1 MSEPENIA
9 IFVNLTVIKNSK
21 KEVVIRNK
29 IKRVDID
36 KNFDNILNE
45 IYDTSLIDIESIN
58 VKVSSLLDLKE
69 EASIDITE
77 KLSLANELMKV
88 KVISFEIKVKQSHEV
103 ENVAPQRSMNDVLM
117 RHSRPLETLKGSD
130 KKVSLHNDLIRDM
143 QENNLLRRNTSEEEG
158 HKSFKTLSNTLWY
171 LDDHSKTIQDAS
183 KERKNVT
190 AILER

>member
-9 IFVNLTVIKNSK
+9 IFANLTLIKNSK

-45 IYDTSLIDIESIN
+45 IYDTSLIDIKSIN

-69 EASIDITE
+69 EAAINITG
-77 KLSLANELMKV
+77 KLSLANELIKV
-88 KVISFEIKVKQSHEV
+88 KVISFEIKVKQSQEV

-117 RHSRPLETLKGSD
+117 RQSCPLQTLKGSD
-130 KKVSLHNDLIRDM
+130 KKVSLCNDLIREM
-143 QENNLLRRNTSEEEG
+143 QENNLLRGNTSQVEG
-158 HKSFKTLSNTLWY
+158 QKLFKTLSNALWY
-171 LDDHSKTIQDAS
+171 LDGCSETIQDPS
-183 KERKNVT
+183 KERKDVT
-190 AILER
+190 AIPER

>member
-9 IFVNLTVIKNSK
+9 IFANLTLIKNSK

-45 IYDTSLIDIESIN
+45 IYDTSLIDIKSIN

-69 EASIDITE
+69 EAAINITG
-77 KLSLANELMKV
+77 KLSLANELIKV
-88 KVISFEIKVKQSHEV
+88 KVISFEIKVKQSQEV

-117 RHSRPLETLKGSD
+117 RQSCPLQTLKRSD
-130 KKVSLHNDLIRDM
+130 KKVSLCNDLIREM
-143 QENNLLRRNTSEEEG
+143 
-158 HKSFKTLSNTLWY
+158 
-171 LDDHSKTIQDAS
+171 
-183 KERKNVT
+183 
-190 AILER
+190 

>member
-9 IFVNLTVIKNSK
+9 IFVNLNLIKNSK
-21 KEVVIRNK
+21 KEVAIRNK

-36 KNFDNILNE
+36 KNFDILNE

-77 KLSLANELMKV
+77 KLSLTNELMKV
-88 KVISFEIKVKQSHEV
+88 KVISFEIKKKQSQEV

-117 RHSRPLETLKGSD
+117 RQSHPLETLKGCD

-143 QENNLLRRNTSEEEG
+143 QENNLLCGNTSQEEG
-158 HKSFKTLSNTLWY
+158 HKLLKP
-171 LDDHSKTIQDAS
+171 
-183 KERKNVT
+183 
-190 AILER
+190 

>member
-9 IFVNLTVIKNSK
+9 IFANLTLIKNSK

-45 IYDTSLIDIESIN
+45 IYDTSLIDIKSIN

-69 EASIDITE
+69 EAAINITG
-77 KLSLANELMKV
+77 KLSLANELIKV
-88 KVISFEIKVKQSHEV
+88 KVISFEIKVKQSQEV

-117 RHSRPLETLKGSD
+117 RQSCPLETLKGSD
-130 KKVSLHNDLIRDM
+130 KKVSLCNDLIREM
-143 QENNLLRRNTSEEEG
+143 QENNLLRGNTSQVEG
-158 HKSFKTLSNTLWY
+158 QKLFKTLSNVLWY
-171 LDDHSKTIQDAS
+171 LDGCSETIQDPS
-183 KERKNVT
+183 KERKDVT
-190 AILER
+190 AIPER